1 MICWDD
7 DYEKRK
13 LAIENKLNVK
23 KINPGEMST
32 IDYLIAS
39 PIINHRKKKII
50 LLLRLQKKKKI
61 EIISDL
67 ELIYI
72 FGITNKKIGITG
84 TNGKSTTTKFIESS
98 LKSQSCPTIACGNI
112 GIPITDSIQKLKKKL
127 S

>member
-39 PIINHRKKKII
+39 PIINHRKKNHPII
-50 LLLRLQKKKKI
+50 EIAKKKI

-72 FGITNKKIGITG
+72 FGITNKK
-84 TNGKSTTTKFIESS
+84 
-98 LKSQSCPTIACGNI
+98 
-112 GIPITDSIQKLKKKL
+112 
-127 S
+127 